1 MSQRFFAIISQQKK
15 KEKKSYSY
23 SYSRS
28 TIIIKLS
35 HHVQFRKIKT
45 SSKFL
50 NRICHKYSS
59 PCSISQQEW
68 KNLSTKILLYSIL
81 QQRWKKSRQNPWI
94 FDCQQI
100 FFAMFNF
107 TTKMKKESSIKI
119 LHYIQFCN
127 KDENSWKISCHIQFR
142 NKDEKSERFYTI
154 LNFATKMKKARAK
167 SLNPWLSTN
176 ILRHVQFLNKDEKKA
191 GKILESYLSTNILH
205 FQYTYSIS

>member
-1 MSQRFFAIISQQKK
+1 MFNFAKSKQAQNFWIVFAINIL
-15 KEKKSYSY
+15 
-23 SYSRS
+23 R
-28 TIIIKLS
+28 
-35 HHVQFRKIKT
+35 HVQFRNKNEKI
-45 SSKFL
+45 
-50 NRICHKYSS
+50 C
-59 PCSISQQEW
+59 
-68 KNLSTKILLYSIL
+68 
-81 QQRWKKSRQNPWI
+81 QQR
-94 FDCQQI
+94 FY
-100 FFAMFNF
+100 
-107 TTKMKKESSIKI
+107 
-119 LHYIQFCN
+119 YIQFCN